1 MDLGIKGKRALVL
14 GASKGLGFSVA
25 QALAAEGVAVALS
38 SSSLERAGEAAKK
51 ISSETHGTVIP
62 LIGDVSNPDNMN
74 VLHEAARKGLGG
86 PIDILFCNHG
96 GPALGLAQKVDEA
109 ELISQFNNAVVSII
123 RITKLCLPEMIA
135 QKWGRIFTVGSSGVV
150 QPIPNM
156 VLSNTLRAST
166 AYYMKTLADEVIK
179 DGVTVNVVS
188 PTQILTDRTRSSA
201 AIKAKEQGVST
212 DEFLAKQVMGLPSKR
227 FGDAK
232 DFGALVAFLSS
243 QYGGYC
249 TGSNWRVDGGM
260 VKSIV

>member
-1 MDLGIKGKRALVL
+1 MDLGIKGKRAIVL
-14 GASKGLGFSVA
+14 GASKGLGYA
-25 QALAAEGVAVALS
+25 TAEALAAEGVDVALS
-38 SSSLERAGEAAKK
+38 SSSMERAVDAAKN
-51 ISSETHGTVIP
+51 IADATGGTVVP
-62 LIGDVSNPDNMN
+62 LIGDVSSPDNMN
-74 VLHEAARKGLGG
+74 VLYDAAKDALGG
-86 PIDILFCNHG
+86 SIDILFCNHG
-96 GPALGLAQKVDEA
+96 GPAVGPALELDEA
-109 ELISQFNNAVVSII
+109 ELISQFNNMVVSVI
-123 RITKLCLPEMIA
+123 RITTLCLPDMIE

-166 AYYMKTLADEVIK
+166 AYYMKTLANEVIK

-201 AIKAKEQGVST
+201 ATKAEKQGISAE
-212 DEFLAKQVMGLPSKR
+212 EFLAKQEQGLPAQR
-227 FGDAK
+227 FGDVK

-260 VKSIV
+260 VKSLI